1 MSAPPQPAIR
11 PGGRTRRGLRE
22 PFHHSNAD
30 AAVRR
35 EVCVDPAVAIA
46 IAAGWVLGRTPR
58 SRLHTTRIA
67 VAGVAG

>member
-1 MSAPPQPAIR
+1 VRHRNQRSVLAD
-11 PGGRTRRGLRE
+11 E
-22 PFHHSNAD
+22 PVVVYANLFHHSNAD

-46 IAAGWVLGRTPR
+46 IAAGWVLGGTPR
-58 SRLHTTRIA
+58 SRLQTTRVA